1 MSFCFQLISGQY
13 KHSTSCNNFE
23 FRNAM
28 QIPSGM
34 LTGPVQ
40 ADFPVLISTLFALL
54 LSNLW
59 YTGQILRNY
68 SHSQQV
74 CMFCCKSAS
83 ILCPVLTFAPLFYIF
98 KTCTCVLM
106 VLNSENWQEVAENIL
121 LVIKWLYTP
130 FWESSCR
137 QFVPEIAP
145 WKKSN
150 MEKGPKKRPYMQKAP
165 MGAFWTF
172 LINYLCPQKVYGR
185 SIGRFLN
192 KLR

>member
-1 MSFCFQLISGQY
+1 MFSYTIQIQDLFLFIYIFIYLFFVENSLISFCFQLISGQY
-13 KHSTSCNNFE
+13 KHSTSTCNLK

-59 YTGQILRNY
+59 FTSQILGNY

-74 CMFCCKSAS
+74 CMFCCKAAS
-83 ILCPVLTFAPLFYIF
+83 NLCPVLTFAPLF
-98 KTCTCVLM
+98 
-106 VLNSENWQEVAENIL
+106 
-121 LVIKWLYTP
+121 LVIKWPSTP
-130 FWESSCR
+130 FWESSCK

-150 MEKGPKKRPYMQKAP
+150 MEKGPKKRPYMQKEPIHAKS
-165 MGAFWTF
+165 AH
-172 LINYLCPQKVYGR
+172 
-185 SIGRFLN
+185 GRFLN
-192 KLR
+192 LFN

>member
-1 MSFCFQLISGQY
+1 
-13 KHSTSCNNFE
+13 
-23 FRNAM
+23 M

-59 YTGQILRNY
+59 FTSQILGNY

-74 CMFCCKSAS
+74 CMFCCKAAS

-106 VLNSENWQEVAENIL
+106 VLNSENWQEVVENIL
-121 LVIKWLYTP
+121 LVIKGPYTP

-150 MEKGPKKRPYMQKAP
+150 MEKGPKKRPYMQKEPIHAKS
-165 MGAFWTF
+165 AH
-172 LINYLCPQKVYGR
+172 
-185 SIGRFLN
+185 GRFLN
-192 KLR
+192 LFN